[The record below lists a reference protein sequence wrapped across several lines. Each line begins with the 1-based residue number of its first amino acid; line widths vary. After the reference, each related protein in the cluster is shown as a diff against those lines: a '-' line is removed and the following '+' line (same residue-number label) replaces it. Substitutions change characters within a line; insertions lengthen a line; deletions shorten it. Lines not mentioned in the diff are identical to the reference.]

1 MSDDVLQILSELRQD
16 HKNMALLLNLL
27 ERESNRM
34 YEGEEPDYELIYDV
48 MQYMTVY
55 PDAVHH
61 PKEDR
66 LYAELKTARPDLSS
80 GFDRITVD
88 HRGIAELGMQ
98 LRDDIASINSGSF
111 VRRKAV
117 VADALRYVN
126 TLRSHMQWEELDL
139 FNRCEEMARSG
150 HDLVVDTGFIDKTDP
165 MFGNEVEARF
175 NRLLED
181 IQRTLDAGGS

>member
-1 MSDDVLQILSELRQD
+1 MSDDVMQILSELRED
-16 HKNMALLLNLL
+16 HKNMAVLLNLL

-34 YEGEEPDYELIYDV
+34 YEGEDPDYDLIHDV

-66 LYAELKTARPDLSS
+66 LYAELKSARPDLSA
-80 GFDRITVD
+80 GFDRIALD

-98 LRDDIASINSGSF
+98 LRDDMASISSGSF
-111 VRRKAV
+111 VKRKAV

-126 TLRSHMQWEELDL
+126 TLRGHMQWEELDL
-139 FNRCEEMARSG
+139 FRRCEEMARSG
-150 HDLVVDTGFIDKTDP
+150 HDLVVDTGFIDKADP
-165 MFGNEVEARF
+165 MFGDEVEGRF
-175 NRLLED
+175 KRLFND
-181 IQRTLDAGGS
+181 IKDQLKPVV